1 MTPDPKWLE
10 ILKASGWQT
19 TALAAAFGLFLL
31 AGRMGWL
38 PPLDPWMIQLAAF
51 GFLVCGCLAVAN
63 MGAAAVRFFPIQ
75 KWLKFW
81 IDVHRNKRQIVKYIP
96 HMTSKEKEIIAYL
109 LANNQTTFI
118 AAADGG
124 HAATLLARGIVT
136 VIAAPGQYVDAE
148 HVPMMIPPPVW
159 DALVKHKH
167 VFPYKPPEDDE
178 PEEHP
183 WRVHWM
189 AR

>member
-1 MTPDPKWLE
+1 
-10 ILKASGWQT
+10 
-19 TALAAAFGLFLL
+19 
-31 AGRMGWL
+31 
-38 PPLDPWMIQLAAF
+38 
-51 GFLVCGCLAVAN
+51 
-63 MGAAAVRFFPIQ
+63 
-75 KWLKFW
+75 
-81 IDVHRNKRQIVKYIP
+81 
-96 HMTSKEKEIIAYL
+96 MTSKEKEIIAYL